1 MLDQLL
7 DIFWLVDGEVIGSQY
22 HRAPSVNLSGVHVL
36 MGNIQLTSST
46 WWRFRYLQNSS
57 KDMAQ
62 NIICSP

>member
-7 DIFWLVDGEVIGSQY
+7 DIFWLVGGEVIGSQY

-46 WWRFRYLQNSS
+46 W
-57 KDMAQ
+57 
-62 NIICSP
+62 

>member
-46 WWRFRYLQNSS
+46 WWRLHYLQNFSRDIS
-57 KDMAQ
+57 HS
-62 NIICSP
+62 IIYDS